1 MINVLQPGTFTTVQ
15 DFGRFGYQRFGV
27 PESGAVDR
35 LALRCANLLVGNPE
49 NSPLLE
55 ATLFGPR
62 LQFDSDTIIAV
73 TGGDLGPLL
82 DQEPIRNWSAIN
94 VAAGSVLSFEGPR
107 SGARAYVSFGG
118 GLSCENL
125 EMVMGS
131 ASTYVPGTFGGLE
144 GRALMQG
151 DTLYVGKPSSPGVA
165 VQRVENPPTYTENSS
180 LRILLGPQH
189 NLFPEE
195 SIATLDGGQYTVSVN
210 SDRMGIRLEGSP
222 LIHNDSADVV
232 SDGTAFGAIQVP
244 GDGLPIILSADRG
257 TTGGYAKIG
266 TVITADHGKM
276 AQLVPGN
283 TVSFHIVSKDV
294 ALKALME
301 QEILV
306 GSLKQHSELPIEVL
320 AGSESISVA
329 TEEGELITFPT
340 GNITYVA
347 NVQYGDSSEE
357 IEVELRGP

>member
-1 MINVLQPGTFTTVQ
+1 MIKVLQPGTFTTVQ

-27 PESGAVDR
+27 PESGAVDK

-55 ATLFGPR
+55 STLFGPR
-62 LQFDSDTIIAV
+62 LQFDSDTIISI

-82 DQEPIRNWSAIN
+82 DQKPVRNWSAIN
-94 VAAGSVLSFEGPR
+94 VAAGSILSFEGPR
-107 SGARAYVSFGG
+107 S
-118 GLSCENL
+118 
-125 EMVMGS
+125 
-131 ASTYVPGTFGGLE
+131 
-144 GRALMQG
+144 RALRQG
-151 DTLYVGKPSSPGVA
+151 DTLYMGEPSSSGVA
-165 VQRVENPPTYTENSS
+165 VQRIETPPTYTGNSL

-195 SIATLDGGQYTVSVN
+195 SIAILSEGQYTVSVN

-222 LIHNDSADVV
+222 LVHKGSADVV

-244 GDGLPIILSADRG
+244 GDGLPIILAADRG

-266 TVITADHGKM
+266 TVITADHAKM

-283 TVSFHIVSKDV
+283 TISFDIVTKAV
-294 ALKALME
+294 ALKALLE

-306 GSLKQHSELPIEVL
+306 GSLKHNSELPIEVL

-329 TEEGELITFPT
+329 TEEGELITFPK
-340 GNITYVA
+340 GDKTYVA
-347 NVQYGDSSEE
+347 NVRFGDSSEE

>member
-27 PESGAVDR
+27 PESGAVDK

-55 ATLFGPR
+55 STLFGPR
-62 LQFDSDTIIAV
+62 LQFDSDTIISI

-82 DQEPIRNWSAIN
+82 DQKPIRNWSAIN
-94 VAAGSVLSFEGPR
+94 VAAGSILSFEGPR
-107 SGARAYVSFGG
+107 SGARAYISFSG

-125 EMVMGS
+125 EVVMGS
-131 ASTYVPGTFGGLE
+131 TSTYVPGTFGGVE
-144 GRALMQG
+144 GRALRQG
-151 DTLYVGKPSSPGVA
+151 DTLYMGEPSSSGVA
-165 VQRVENPPTYTENSS
+165 VQRIENPPKYTENSL

-195 SIATLDGGQYTVSVN
+195 SLAILSEGQYTVSVN

-222 LIHNDSADVV
+222 LVHNDSADVV

-266 TVITADHGKM
+266 TVITADHAKM

-283 TVSFHIVSKDV
+283 TISFNIVTKSA
-294 ALKALME
+294 ALKALLE

-306 GSLKQHSELPIEVL
+306 GSLKHNSELPIEVL

-329 TEEGELITFPT
+329 TEEGELITFPK
-340 GNITYVA
+340 GDKTYVA
-347 NVQYGDSSEE
+347 NVRYGDSSEE
-357 IEVELRGP
+357 IKIELRGP